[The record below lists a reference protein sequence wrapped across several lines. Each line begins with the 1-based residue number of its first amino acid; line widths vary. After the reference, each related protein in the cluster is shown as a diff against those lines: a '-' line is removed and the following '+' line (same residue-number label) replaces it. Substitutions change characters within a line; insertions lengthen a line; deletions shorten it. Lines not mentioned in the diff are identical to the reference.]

1 MKKIVFAG
9 IVAVFTTLLCG
20 CDGQGNIK
28 FNLKIDSLT
37 IKTDSGTYVVNTDTT
52 INLKIKNTTTVT
64 VEEAEKIADETA
76 NEVEDVAKEIDEIAK
91 EADKVAK
98 KIDESA
104 KMIDDAIKEIE

>member
-9 IVAVFTTLLCG
+9 IIAVFTILLCG

-64 VEEAEKIADETA
+64 VEEAEKIADET
-76 NEVEDVAKEIDEIAK
+76 EQQVEDVAN
-91 EADKVAK
+91 EADELTKKADEVAK

-104 KMIDDAIKEIE
+104 KVIDDAIKVIE